1 MGPAPRILR
10 PEEEEKL
17 IEEKVQKHGLVVC
30 VVVFGGC
37 FSHAGSMD
45 GLDSRRQPLSLS
57 LLGVCDPCCYQTADL
72 VCIMLHRAS
81 LFPHTQPPPLPS
93 LPLHCLAPQHH
104 THP

>member
-37 FSHAGSMD
+37 FSHAGSRD
-45 GLDSRRQPLSLS
+45 GLDSRSQPL
-57 LLGVCDPCCYQTADL
+57 LLPN
-72 VCIMLHRAS
+72 S
-81 LFPHTQPPPLPS
+81 
-93 LPLHCLAPQHH
+93 
-104 THP
+104 